1 MHAVSGGSRRRLPGG
16 IALAALVALALSSCA
31 APVAS
36 PLPTSSITG
45 NAIVAEV
52 ASYQLVANQ
61 PGRLLVALLT
71 ADNRWVSFGSVA
83 LSFAFL
89 GDAVG
94 SPSPGA
100 VAGTT
105 APDAV
110 MGDSTAQFLA
120 IPGSPEGI
128 GRQPT
133 LTLPADGRGV
143 YAVESITFPRAGYWG
158 VVAHGKLGDAS
169 PFSADA
175 AFTVLAEPS
184 VLTVGALAPHTD
196 NPVIGDPGVAP
207 VSIDSRAAGGAPIPD
222 AALHATSIAD
232 ALDAGHPALVVFSTP
247 VYCVSRFC
255 GPVTD
260 LVAELAA
267 KYVDRAD
274 FIHVEIYQ
282 DFEAGKVNQAAIDWL
297 TPANGDIR
305 EPWTFLI
312 GADGRFAAS
321 WDTVVTQ
328 GEIEPLLQAL
338 PVK

>member
-1 MHAVSGGSRRRLPGG
+1 VHAVSGGPRRRLRGW
-16 IALAALVALALSSCA
+16 IALSAFVVLASSSCA
-31 APVAS
+31 APAAS
-36 PLPTSSITG
+36 PRPTSSITG

-83 LSFAFL
+83 VSFAFL
-89 GDAVG
+89 ADAVG
-94 SPSPGA
+94 SPSPGI

-105 APDAV
+105 AADAV

-128 GRQPT
+128 GRGPT

-143 YAVESITFPRAGYWG
+143 YAVESITFPRAGYWQ

-207 VSIDSRAAGGAPIPD
+207 ASIDSRAAGGAAIPD
-222 AALHATSIAD
+222 AALHTTSIAD

-267 KYVDRAD
+267 KYGDRAD

-282 DFEAGKVNQAAIDWL
+282 DFEVGKVNQAAIDWL

-312 GADGRFAAS
+312 GADGRIAAS
-321 WDTVVTQ
+321 WDTVVTR
-328 GEIEPLLQAL
+328 GEIEPLLEAL

>member
-1 MHAVSGGSRRRLPGG
+1 MRAVSVRQRRLPRGG
-16 IALAALVALALSSCA
+16 IAAAAFVVLASSSCA

-83 LSFAFL
+83 MSFAFL
-89 GDAVG
+89 GDTVG
-94 SPSPGA
+94 SPSPGV
-100 VAGTT
+100 VAGMT

-133 LTLPADGRGV
+133 LSLPADGRGV
-143 YAVESITFPRAGYWG
+143 YAVESITFPRAGYWQ

-184 VLTVGALAPHTD
+184 VLIVGALAPHTD
-196 NPVIGDPGVAP
+196 NPVMGDPGVAP
-207 VSIDSRAAGGAPIPD
+207 VSIDSRAAGGAAIPD
-222 AALHATSIAD
+222 AALHTTSIAD

-267 KYVDRAD
+267 KYGDRAD

-297 TPANGDIR
+297 RPANGDIR

-312 GADGRFAAS
+312 GADGRIAAS
-321 WDTVVTQ
+321 WDTVVTR
-328 GEIEPLLQAL
+328 GEIEPLLEAL